1 LSVIAANPKKCIDKR
16 RYEIIGGKKYMP
28 PSASANHGS
37 IVSNLNYIFRSLL
50 IDKDFRC
57 YADIDV
63 VFDSENTVRPDFK
76 IIGDISKIAG
86 GKNIQGAPDFIA
98 EVLSPSNSAHDLVT
112 KKNLYQKHGVREYW
126 IVDINSR
133 NVHVYLLNDENLYGD
148 PSIYHSF
155 TEEEAQDILNG
166 YDDEDKELIKI
177 TEIKTHTFGGEIRVP
192 MSKIFENLI

>member
-1 LSVIAANPKKCIDKR
+1 MDTAVKLNERKR
-16 RYEIIGGKKYMP
+16 FYEIIGGKKRMP

-37 IVSNLNYIFRSLL
+37 IVLDLHYVFRNILRG
-50 IDKDFRC
+50 KTFKF

-63 VFDSENTVRPDFK
+63 VLSAEDTVRPDFAV
-76 IIGDISKIAG
+76 IGDFSKIAG

-98 EVLSPSNSAHDLVT
+98 EVLSPSNSAYDLVI

-133 NVHVYLLNDENLYGD
+133 NIHVYRLNDEGLYGD

-155 TEEEAQDILNG
+155 TEEEKQDILNG
-166 YDDEDKELIKI
+166 YDDEDKEMIKI
-177 TEIKTHTFGGEIRVP
+177 TEIKTCTFGDEISVP
-192 MSKIFENLI
+192 IDNIFENLI